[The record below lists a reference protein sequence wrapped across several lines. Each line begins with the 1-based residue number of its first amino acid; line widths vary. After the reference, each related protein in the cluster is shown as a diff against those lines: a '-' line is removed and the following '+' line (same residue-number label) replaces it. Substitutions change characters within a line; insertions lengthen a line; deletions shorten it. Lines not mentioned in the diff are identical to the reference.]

1 MPGNTKTK
9 TNTSATID
17 THILKAAKRRAKLEC
32 RSFSSLMEFV
42 LWKYCADHGD
52 FRDRAKDKASRKA

>member
-1 MPGNTKTK
+1 MSATTKTK

-17 THILKAAKRRAKLEC
+17 TFILKTAKKRAKLEC
-32 RSFSSLMEFV
+32 RSFSSLMEFA

-52 FRDRAKDKASRKA
+52 FRDRAKDKALRKD

>member
-1 MPGNTKTK
+1 MPGK
-9 TNTSATID
+9 TNSSITID
-17 THILKAAKRRAKLEC
+17 PLILKAAKRRAKIEC
-32 RSFSSLMEFV
+32 RSFSSLCEFV